1 MNREE
6 LVLTL
11 RLRYVMD
18 TYKRVNIALVINDIK
33 RCCEKLSYQ
42 KAYGFSLFCACPCP
56 CTRDCSCTECWEKA
70 ITKFLSSGDVDV
82 SL

>member
-1 MNREE
+1 MKREE

-11 RLRYVMD
+11 RVRYAMSIYNG
-18 TYKRVNIALVINDIK
+18 TIPLIIK
-33 RCCEKLSYQ
+33 DMRRCCEKLNYQ
-42 KAYGFSLFCACPCP
+42 KAYGLSFFCTCPCP
-56 CTRDCSCTECWEKA
+56 CTSNCSCSECWEEA

>member
-1 MNREE
+1 MSREE

-11 RLRYVMD
+11 RIRYVMSVYNG
-18 TYKRVNIALVINDIK
+18 TIPLIIGDIR

-56 CTRDCSCTECWEKA
+56 CTRDCSCTECWEEA

>member
-11 RLRYVMD
+11 RIRYVMSVYNGTIPLIID
-18 TYKRVNIALVINDIK
+18 DIR
-33 RCCEKLSYQ
+33 RCCEKMSYQ
-42 KAYGFSLFCACPCP
+42 KAYGFALFCACPCP
-56 CTRDCSCTECWEKA
+56 CTRDCSCSECWEEA

>member
-11 RLRYVMD
+11 RIRYVMSVYNGKMPLTID
-18 TYKRVNIALVINDIK
+18 DIRVY
-33 RCCEKLSYQ
+33 CEKLSYQ
-42 KAYGFSLFCACPCP
+42 KAYGLPLFCACPCP
-56 CTRDCSCTECWEKA
+56 CTKDCSCTECWEEA

>member
-11 RLRYVMD
+11 RVRYVMS
-18 TYKRVNIALVINDIK
+18 TLNRANITLVIDDMR
-33 RCCEKLSYQ
+33 RCCEKLNYQ
-42 KAYGFSLFCACPCP
+42 KAHGFSLYCACPCS
-56 CTRDCSCTECWEKA
+56 CTRYCSCSECWEEE
-70 ITKFLSSGDVDV
+70 ITKFLSSGDVNV

>member
-1 MNREE
+1 MNKEE

-11 RLRYVMD
+11 RVRYAMSIYNGIIPFIIED
-18 TYKRVNIALVINDIK
+18 MR
-33 RCCEKLSYQ
+33 RCCEKFSYQ
-42 KAYGFSLFCACPCP
+42 EANGFPIF
-56 CTRDCSCTECWEKA
+56 CSCPHHCTWNCSCSECWEEA